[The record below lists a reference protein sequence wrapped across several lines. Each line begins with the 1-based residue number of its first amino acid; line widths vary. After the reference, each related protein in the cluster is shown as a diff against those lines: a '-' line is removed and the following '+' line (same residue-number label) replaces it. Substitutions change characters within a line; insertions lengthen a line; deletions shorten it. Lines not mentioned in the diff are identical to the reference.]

1 MKDNNFWIIVIII
14 GIIAFVVVKKGLIV
28 GVGPSTIG
36 PYPSDIYSGITSLQ
50 NNYPVPILDINGNK
64 PSAIYPTCP
73 VSNPDVHINGCK
85 YPPGFG
91 TPSGLEC
98 MDFCY
103 YFPEYSQADY
113 DYCIAHPSIPLLDC
127 LDQRPV
133 DYEYYLQTK
142 SYQCYSDTECGTSRY
157 VGQPYCSG
165 GNVYQ
170 QYETIG
176 CSHSSFTCTT
186 STSEKPL
193 ESCTSGCESG
203 NCIVTIDPSCT
214 TIGAIAQFDGEYYIC
229 KDNKWIGVSY
239 LLSIDNDLLNAINAT
254 LQEKLKIIAN
264 YTDELELQLQIIA
277 ELQVTTQ
284 QKAQIISQL
293 YSNISIQKQAIEYLS
308 ANLAE
313 KIVYANL
320 LETNNAEQ
328 ARLLDEYRA
337 SLAQEQEY
345 VSHLQGIVAQDA
357 IYIDSLNLS
366 LQDEAQLI
374 ADYNYTLEQQDLLMD
389 ELNQSLAREVA
400 LNLQLQGKNLELLNK
415 LKELEDQL
423 NGTGKFDWEKYKWP
437 IIVIGGSLLLILFI
451 KKRK

>member
-1 MKDNNFWIIVIII
+1 MKNDKTWLILVIVGIVAFIVIQ
-14 GIIAFVVVKKGLIV
+14 KGLISF
-28 GVGPSTIG
+28 GPFTIG
-36 PYPSDIYSGITSLQ
+36 PYPSDIYSGIKTLQ
-50 NNYPVPILDINGNK
+50 DNYPVTILDINGDK
-64 PSAIYPTCP
+64 PSAIYPQCP
-73 VSNPDVHINGCK
+73 LLNPDVHINGCK

-103 YFPEYSQADY
+103 YFPEYSQEDY

-133 DYEYYLQTK
+133 DYEYSLLTK
-142 SYQCYSDTECGTSRY
+142 TYQCYSDTECGTSRY

-176 CSHSSFTCTT
+176 CSHLSFTCTT

-193 ESCTSGCESG
+193 ESCSSGCEDG
-203 NCIVTIDPSCT
+203 KCIITIDPSCT

-254 LQEKLKIIAN
+254 LQEKLKIIEN
-264 YTDELELQLQIIA
+264 YTSELELQLQLIA

-284 QKAQIISQL
+284 EKAIIISQL
-293 YSNISIQKQAIEYLS
+293 YDEISIQKQAIEYLS
-308 ANLAE
+308 ANLEE
-313 KIVYANL
+313 KIIYANL
-320 LETNNAEQ
+320 LEANNAEQ
-328 ARLLDEYRA
+328 ARLLEEFRA

-366 LQDEAQLI
+366 LKEEAQLI
-374 ADYNYTLEQQDLLMD
+374 ADYNYTLEQQDLLMK

-400 LNLQLQGKNLELLNK
+400 LNMELQGKNLELLNK
-415 LKELEDQL
+415 LKELEDQIK
-423 NGTGKFDWEKYKWP
+423 GIGKFDWEKYKWP
-437 IIVIGGSLLLILFI
+437 IIVIGGSLLVILFI
-451 KKRK
+451 KKRKW